1 MLSLKPIPLDSYTS
15 FIRNHFEQGGLQ
27 IENEAISYIYEKFEG
42 TTWYIQ
48 KICNEI
54 YAMAE
59 HDSPCGINEVNI
71 AINYSIEEK
80 DDTYQDLLAR
90 LSAKQKALLIALAHA
105 GKDVQPTSG
114 EFIKKYHLS
123 SASAVQRC
131 LSALQEKDIVT
142 NNNGKYYIYDYFLY
156 YWLTK
161 K

>member
-1 MLSLKPIPLDSYTS
+1 
-15 FIRNHFEQGGLQ
+15 
-27 IENEAISYIYEKFEG
+27 
-42 TTWYIQ
+42 
-48 KICNEI
+48 
-54 YAMAE
+54 MAE
-59 HDSPCGINEVNI
+59 KDTPCGINEVEM
-71 AINYSIEEK
+71 AIGYAIEEK

-131 LSALQEKDIVT
+131 LSALQEKDIIT

-161 K
+161 KYGNNIDNSD